1 MSRGQYST
9 SPTNGAEVVA
19 LCDAIASSGL
29 VRGVSSMTDAY
40 EVLAEGRRYG
50 AEPADA
56 LRLVRMTDAG
66 PVAEYSLKRGGR

>member
-1 MSRGQYST
+1 MSREQYRT
-9 SPTNGAEVVA
+9 SPTNGAEMVT

-29 VRGVSSMTDAY
+29 VRGVSSMADAY

-50 AEPADA
+50 ADASDA

-66 PVAEYSLKRGGR
+66 PVAEYSLRRGAR